1 MKSTIVLS
9 LALSAAGAAL
19 AQDAPVT
26 YGAPDCKIAKLL
38 PAPATAVQWNGK
50 CKDGFADGVGIL
62 TWKTADGTAMRLQGR
77 LLRGGVAGEAKLRVG
92 DKLTYIGSLRDGIPD
107 GEGYL
112 KFADGLQ
119 YEGGIRMMERE
130 GKGTQI
136 YVNGDVYQGQF
147 RDNRPNGQGRL
158 SFVLGGSI
166 EGEFVDGKPT
176 MKGKIVY
183 AGSGRVADLETLA
196 HKEKEARPDPATG
209 KTFKTREDEAQLGTH
224 FRRVNG
230 TGSLPSNVGWEM
242 LTEEE
247 KDQFRSQYPAL
258 EEGDD
263 PPYPEHGPAGIYKVV
278 RAAGGRYGDN
288 SELHLNVLVG
298 ADGTAKQVVKLGD
311 FDAEATRYVA
321 AAAMGER
328 YKPAKCHGA
337 PCEMMY
343 PLHVRFQ
350 LVW

>member
-1 MKSTIVLS
+1 MKSMIVLS
-9 LALSAAGAAL
+9 LALSAGGAAL
-19 AQDAPVT
+19 AQDAPIT
-26 YGAPDCKIAKLL
+26 YGTAECRIANLL
-38 PAPATAVQWNGK
+38 PAPATAVQWSGK
-50 CKDGFADGVGIL
+50 CQDGFADGVGIL
-62 TWKTADGTAMRLQGR
+62 TWKTADGSAMRLQGR
-77 LLRGGVAGEAKLRVG
+77 LLRGAVAGEAKLRIG

-112 KFADGLQ
+112 KYADGLQ
-119 YEGGIRMMERE
+119 YEGGLRMMVRE

-136 YVNGDVYQGQF
+136 YPSGDVYQGQF
-147 RDNRPNGQGRL
+147 SKNRPNGQARL

-176 MKGKIVY
+176 TRGKMVY
-183 AGSGRVADLETLA
+183 AGSGRTEDLQA
-196 HKEKEARPDPATG
+196 RAQKEAHPKPAAD

-242 LTEEE
+242 LTEDE
-247 KDQFRSQYPAL
+247 KAQFRSQYPAL

-263 PPYPEHGPAGIYKVV
+263 PPYPEHGPGGIYKVV

-298 ADGTAKQVVKLGD
+298 ADGVAKQVVKLGD

-321 AAAMGER
+321 AAAMGEH

>member
-1 MKSTIVLS
+1 MKSMIVLS
-9 LALSAAGAAL
+9 LALSAGSAAL
-19 AQDAPVT
+19 AQDTPIT
-26 YGAPDCKIAKLL
+26 YGAADCKIARLL
-38 PAPATAVQWNGK
+38 PAPASAVQWNGK

-62 TWKTADGTAMRLQGR
+62 TWKAADGGTMRLQGR
-77 LLRGGVAGEAKLRVG
+77 LLRGAVAGEAKLRMG

-119 YEGGIRMMERE
+119 YEGGLRMMVRE

-136 YVNGDVYQGQF
+136 YLTGDVYQGQF
-147 RDNRPNGQGRL
+147 SNDRPNGQGRL

-166 EGEFVDGKPT
+166 EGEFVDGKPSG
-176 MKGKIVY
+176 KGKIVY
-183 AGSGRVADLETLA
+183 AGSGRTEDLAALA
-196 HKEKEARPDPATG
+196 RKEAHPKAASG

-230 TGSLPSNVGWEM
+230 AGSLPSNVGWEM
-242 LTEEE
+242 LTEDE
-247 KDQFRSQYPAL
+247 KEQFRSQYPAL

-321 AAAMGER
+321 AAAMGEH
-328 YKPAKCHGA
+328 YKPAQCHGT

>member
-1 MKSTIVLS
+1 MKSMIVLS
-9 LALSAAGAAL
+9 LALSAGSAAL
-19 AQDAPVT
+19 AQDAPIT
-26 YGAPDCKIAKLL
+26 YGAADCRIAKLL
-38 PAPATAVQWNGK
+38 PAPATAVQWSGK
-50 CKDGFADGVGIL
+50 CQDGFADGVGIL

-77 LLRGGVAGEAKLRVG
+77 LLRGAVAGEAKLRVG
-92 DKLTYIGSLRDGIPD
+92 DKLTYIGSLRDGFPD

-112 KFADGLQ
+112 KYADGLQ
-119 YEGGIRMMERE
+119 YEGGLKMMVRE

-136 YVNGDVYQGQF
+136 YVNGNVYQGQF
-147 RDNRPNGQGRL
+147 SNDRPNGQGRL

-176 MKGKIVY
+176 KGKMVY
-183 AGSGRVADLETLA
+183 AGSGRTEDLETLA
-196 HKEKEARPDPATG
+196 QKAARPKPTAD
-209 KTFKTREDEAQLGTH
+209 KTFKTREDEARVGTN
-224 FRRVNG
+224 FRRVNS
-230 TGSLPSNVGWEM
+230 TGSLPSNVGWAM

-247 KDQFRSQYPAL
+247 KEQFRSQYPAL

-263 PPYPEHGPAGIYKVV
+263 PPYPEHGPGGIYKVV
-278 RAAGGRYGDN
+278 RAAGGRYGDT

-298 ADGTAKQVVKLGD
+298 ADGVAKQVVKLGD

-321 AAAMGER
+321 AAAMGEH

-343 PLHVRFQ
+343 PLHVKFQ

>member
-1 MKSTIVLS
+1 MKSMIVLS
-9 LALSAAGAAL
+9 LALGAGNAAL

-26 YGAPDCKIAKLL
+26 YGAADCKVAKLL
-38 PAPATAVQWNGK
+38 PAPASGVQWSGP
-50 CKDGFADGVGIL
+50 CKDGFADGVGVL
-62 TWKTADGTAMRLQGR
+62 MWKTADGTAMRLQGR
-77 LLRGGVAGEAKLRVG
+77 LLRGEVAGEAKLKAG
-92 DKLTYIGSLRDGIPD
+92 DKLTYIGSLRNGIPD

-119 YEGGIRMMERE
+119 YEGGIRMMQRE

-136 YVNGDVYQGQF
+136 YVNGNVYQGQF
-147 RDNRPNGQGRL
+147 SKNRPNGQGRL

-166 EGEFVDGKPT
+166 EGEFVDGRPT
-176 MKGKIVY
+176 GKGKIVY
-183 AGSGRVADLETLA
+183 AGSGRSADLETLA
-196 HKEKEARPDPATG
+196 KKDARPESTG
-209 KTFKTREDEAQLGTH
+209 DKSFKTREDEAQLGTY

-230 TGSLPSNVGWEM
+230 SGSLPSNVGWEM
-242 LTEEE
+242 LTAEE
-247 KDQFRSQYPAL
+247 KEQFRSQYPAL

-278 RAAGGRYGDN
+278 RAAGGKYGD
-288 SELHLNVLVG
+288 SGELRLNVLVG

-321 AAAMGER
+321 SAAMAEH

-343 PLHVRFQ
+343 PLHVKFTLLMR
-350 LVW
+350 